1 MDFDPRPVSPFEVE
15 TNASELYAEEA
26 AETREL
32 ETERIVLPA
41 PSIEQGGAVPS
52 APSAPP
58 LKSILDDERVAH
70 VAAAIG
76 VACWSI
82 AGTALRLEIGRCLL
96 RHGFLTTYTTFGANC
111 VGCFLMGFIEA
122 TANIQTQSRRFPWIF
137 RSLLA
142 GFCGS
147 LTTFSSWMLDTVGRD
162 TAALAFGELLSGL
175 TIPFVFLLWGH
186 DTVSMLRAVTGSTR
200 GRRVSLS
207 TSLAGGHSCR
217 QLHLA
222 NIVFLALSV
231 VMAVV
236 IPIAVEVAV
245 SRGLLDVS
253 LIDRRSVIFAPLGA
267 VPRYVL
273 GHLLN
278 GTGRFWRLPVGTFT
292 ANLIAVLLMGITD
305 YYFRHEGNVWCKIVM
320 NGLCGSLSTVSS
332 FINEIVAMYSLGHRR
347 SAYIYAAA
355 SVAVSAAIMAVCRRV
370 LS

>member
-1 MDFDPRPVSPFEVE
+1 MYFVPRPLPPFEVE
-15 TNASELYAEEA
+15 ENASELHAEEE

-32 ETERIVLPA
+32 EAEPIAFPA
-41 PSIEQGGAVPS
+41 PSVQQGGTVPDVPS
-52 APSAPP
+52 MPP
-58 LKSILDDERVAH
+58 KSILDDGRVTH
-70 VAAAIG
+70 VAAVIG
-76 VACWSI
+76 VACWSL
-82 AGTALRLEIGRCLL
+82 AGTALRLKIGRCLP

-111 VGCFLMGFIEA
+111 IGCFLMGFIEA
-122 TANIQTQSRRFPWIF
+122 TASIQTQSKTFPWIF
-137 RSLLA
+137 RSLLT

-162 TAALAFGELLSGL
+162 TAALDFGELLSGL

-186 DTVSMLRAVTGSTR
+186 DTVSMLRAVTGLTR
-200 GRRVSLS
+200 RRRVSLS
-207 TSLAGGHSCR
+207 TSNSLVEHSRR

-222 NIVFLALSV
+222 NIVFLVLSV
-231 VMAVV
+231 VMAVG

-245 SRGLLDVS
+245 RRGLLDVS
-253 LIDRRSVIFAPLGA
+253 LIDRRSVIIAPLGA
-267 VPRYVL
+267 VPRYAL

-292 ANLIAVLLMGITD
+292 ANFIAVLLMGITD
-305 YYFRHEGNVWCKIVM
+305 YHFRHEGNVWCKIVM

-355 SVAVSAAIMAVCRRV
+355 SVAVSAVIMSVCRHA